1 MNCENSYIW
10 SQNPPAEISSVYC
23 DPVLVKAGEAFSL
36 YRVARD
42 GKYFIIKVATDRTGA
57 MESLIRREYELSI
70 GLSHPNIVNVFTYE
84 NVSPVGP
91 GMLMEYIDGRSL
103 AEFLAEK
110 PSMQLRRRVLDQ
122 LLDAVAYIHRKGI
135 IHNDLKPEN
144 ILITRVD
151 NTLKLIDFGLSEND
165 AYYLTRN
172 LGCTPAYASPELLN
186 QQQTDSRSDI
196 YSLGLL
202 IRDILGGS
210 KSRVWKK
217 ASHQIRDKRYSNVD
231 QLQRALARGR
241 NIALSALALCV
252 IASVALSIYIRPAE
266 YHETITYVQDTTAV
280 TALKNKNDSL
290 RHRVMVLEEENVKK
304 LSKQKQIDSLRKEIN
319 MRIAD
324 LYEPLLSAMPDIKTQ
339 IELTYALGDVGY
351 KLLELRKSY
360 YSKISDEEIINA
372 IDFTFSRACQEYY
385 GKCMAEGATKPF

>member
-10 SQNPPAEISSVYC
+10 SQNAPAEISSVYC

-202 IRDILGGS
+202 MKEIIG
-210 KSRVWKK
+210 
-217 ASHQIRDKRYSNVD
+217 KRYSAIASRACNPIPRKRYANVA
-231 QLQRALARGR
+231 QIQKAFSRRRKNLPAIFGVLL
-241 NIALSALALCV
+241 IILALCLYSTGSRLRELQSVQEKTEQREHFADSICKDIDKRMAEIYEPV
-252 IASVALSIYIRPAE
+252 IDTLPAIMYQDACYQELSKAMEQLPSVTQSFQNSTQDSELLSRFNSY
-266 YHETITYVQDTTAV
+266 YTNLQFKYYY
-280 TALKNKNDSL
+280 TAL
-290 RHRVMVLEEENVKK
+290 
-304 LSKQKQIDSLRKEIN
+304 EI
-319 MRIAD
+319 
-324 LYEPLLSAMPDIKTQ
+324 
-339 IELTYALGDVGY
+339 IELKPHSQAL
-351 KLLELRKSY
+351 K
-360 YSKISDEEIINA
+360 
-372 IDFTFSRACQEYY
+372 DFGL
-385 GKCMAEGATKPF
+385 GK